1 MDIAVPVRVS
11 TSTGEFRGMARNIS
25 EGGMLVELLM
35 APAIGSRVRIRFEG
49 VHGSA
54 AAPDSVELHGDVRHN
69 MAWQY
74 TRDGES
80 KSMRGV
86 GIRFVDADPVPAEPL
101 TSWVLQTGHTI
112 H

>member
-1 MDIAVPVRVS
+1 
-11 TSTGEFRGMARNIS
+11 
-25 EGGMLVELLM
+25 MLVELIM
-35 APAIGSRVRIRFEG
+35 APAIGSRVRVTFDG
-49 VHGSA
+49 VRGST
-54 AAPDSVELHGDVRHN
+54 AAPDSVEIHGEVRHH

-86 GIRFVDADPVPAEPL
+86 GIRFTDADPVQPEPL
-101 TSWVLQTGHTI
+101 TSWVFQTGHTI